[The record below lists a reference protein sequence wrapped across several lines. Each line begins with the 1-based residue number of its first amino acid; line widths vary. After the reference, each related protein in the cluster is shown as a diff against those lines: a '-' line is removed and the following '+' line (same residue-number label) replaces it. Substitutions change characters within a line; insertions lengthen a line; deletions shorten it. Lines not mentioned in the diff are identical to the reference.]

1 MMNNVSNVSNSLYAS
16 TLNAYRNTS
25 GVLDKDAFL
34 RLLVTELKN
43 QNPMEPMNNREFIS
57 QMAQFSTL
65 EQMSNLSSSIE
76 NFIKTESV
84 AMKLNAVGMIGKK
97 VVVEGK
103 NLKLESGNTDSI
115 IFNLDEAANV
125 VLKIYDE
132 NGKLVRMED
141 LGNLESGMH
150 SYLWDGR
157 SNDGVMMPD
166 GEYTYELKAIT
177 PEGEKEI
184 GGLEG
189 GKVESV
195 QFDENGIYVIVNGNR
210 YPIDSVKE
218 VSV

>member
-1 MMNNVSNVSNSLYAS
+1 MNSVSDVSQNLYAS

-25 GVLDKDAFL
+25 GTLDKDAFL

-43 QNPMEPMNNREFIS
+43 QNPMEPMDNREFIS

-65 EQMSNLSSSIE
+65 EQISNLSNSIE
-76 NFIKTESV
+76 KFVETESV
-84 AMKLNAVGMIGKK
+84 AMKLNAVGLIGKK
-97 VVVEGK
+97 VVIEGK
-103 NLKLESGNTDSI
+103 SLQLESGQTDSI
-115 IFNLDEAANV
+115 IFSLDENAEV

-132 NGKLVRMED
+132 NGTLVSMEN
-141 LGNLESGMH
+141 LGTLEAGMH

-157 SNDGVMMPD
+157 SNDGVMLPD

-184 GGLEG
+184 GGLEEG
-189 GKVESV
+189 EIEAV
-195 QFDENGIYVIVNGNR
+195 QFSDDGIYVIVNGNK

-218 VSV
+218 VSA

>member
-1 MMNNVSNVSNSLYAS
+1 MNSVSDVSQNLYAS

-25 GVLDKDAFL
+25 GTLDKDAFL

-43 QNPMEPMNNREFIS
+43 QNPMEPMDNREFIS

-65 EQMSNLSSSIE
+65 EQISNLSNSIE
-76 NFIKTESV
+76 KFVETESV
-84 AMKLNAVGMIGKK
+84 AMKLNAVGLIGKK
-97 VVVEGK
+97 VVIEGK
-103 NLKLESGNTDSI
+103 SLQLESGQTDSI
-115 IFNLDEAANV
+115 IFSLDENAEV

-132 NGKLVRMED
+132 NGTLVSMEN
-141 LGNLESGMH
+141 LGTLEAGMH

-157 SNDGVMMPD
+157 SNDGVMLPD

-184 GGLEG
+184 GGLE
-189 GKVESV
+189 EEEIEAV
-195 QFDENGIYVIVNGNR
+195 QFSDDGIYVIVNGNK

-218 VSV
+218 VSA

>member
-1 MMNNVSNVSNSLYAS
+1 VMNSVSDVSQNLYAS

-25 GVLDKDAFL
+25 GTLDKDAFL

-43 QNPMEPMNNREFIS
+43 QNPMEPMDNREFIS

-65 EQMSNLSSSIE
+65 EQISNLSNSIE
-76 NFIKTESV
+76 KFVETESV
-84 AMKLNAVGMIGKK
+84 AMKLNAVGLIGKK
-97 VVVEGK
+97 VVIEGK
-103 NLKLESGNTDSI
+103 SLQLESGQTDSI
-115 IFNLDEAANV
+115 IFSLDENAEV

-132 NGKLVRMED
+132 NGTLVSMEN
-141 LGNLESGMH
+141 LGTLEAGMH

-157 SNDGVMMPD
+157 SNDGVMLPD

-184 GGLEG
+184 GGLE
-189 GKVESV
+189 EEEIEAV
-195 QFDENGIYVIVNGNR
+195 QFSDDGIYVIVNGNK

-218 VSV
+218 VSA

>member
-1 MMNNVSNVSNSLYAS
+1 MNSVSDISGSLYAS

-43 QNPMEPMNNREFIS
+43 QNPMEPMDNKEFIS

-65 EQMSNLSSSIE
+65 EQISNLSNSIE
-76 NFIKTESV
+76 KFISTESV

-97 VVVEGK
+97 VVIEGK
-103 NLKLESGNTDSI
+103 NLKLESGTTDSI
-115 IFNLDEAANV
+115 VFNLDEAADV
-125 VLKIYDE
+125 VLKIYNE
-132 NGKLVRMED
+132 NGKLVRIED
-141 LGNLESGMH
+141 LGNLEAGIH

-184 GGLEG
+184 GGLEEG
-189 GKVESV
+189 EVEAV
-195 QFDENGIYVIVNGNR
+195 QFNEDGIYIIVNGNR

>member
-1 MMNNVSNVSNSLYAS
+1 MMNSVSDVSQNLYAS

-25 GVLDKDAFL
+25 GTLDKDAFL

-43 QNPMEPMNNREFIS
+43 QNPMEPMDNREFIS

-65 EQMSNLSSSIE
+65 EQISNLSNSIE
-76 NFIKTESV
+76 KFVETESV
-84 AMKLNAVGMIGKK
+84 AMKLNAVGLIGKK
-97 VVVEGK
+97 VVIEGK
-103 NLKLESGNTDSI
+103 SLQLESGQTDSI
-115 IFNLDEAANV
+115 IFSLDENAEV

-132 NGKLVRMED
+132 NGTLVSMEN
-141 LGNLESGMH
+141 LGTLEAGMH

-157 SNDGVMMPD
+157 SNDGVMLPD

-184 GGLEG
+184 GGLEEG
-189 GKVESV
+189 EIEAV
-195 QFDENGIYVIVNGNR
+195 QFSDDGIYVIVNGNK

-218 VSV
+218 VSA